1 MVDDSMRHGGRV
13 TLHPD
18 DPSLTPVTASE
29 PQSPVPDSPVPSPGL
44 PAPLQPLAFL
54 AGTWVGGGEL
64 HYPTIE
70 TANYTE
76 TISFVS
82 DGRPFF
88 AYEQATRLVEADR
101 LAHRESGFWRHVGG
115 GRVEVMLS
123 HITGLVEILEGT
135 VATEGGIDVIDLVS
149 TCVEGTGTAV
159 EVRSTARRFEYDGDT
174 LRYDFSMAAAGQP
187 LTHHLA
193 ARFERAG

>member
-1 MVDDSMRHGGRV
+1 MHVKEPNGFPDSFVALSAHLR
-13 TLHPD
+13 
-18 DPSLTPVTASE
+18 SLAPVTES
-29 PQSPVPDSPVPSPGL
+29 L

-54 AGTWVGGGEL
+54 SGTWIGGGEL

-88 AYEQATRLVEADR
+88 AYEQTTHLIEADR
-101 LAHRESGFWRHVGG
+101 PAHRESGYWRHVGD
-115 GRVEVMLS
+115 GRVEVMLA

-135 VATEGGIDVIDLVS
+135 VTSDGGVHVVDLVS
-149 TCVEGTGTAV
+149 TCVQGAATAV
-159 EVRSTARRFEYDGDT
+159 GVSATSRRFECDGAT
-174 LRYDFSMAAAGQP
+174 LRYDFSMEAAGQP
-187 LTHHLA
+187 MTHHLA
-193 ARFERAG
+193 ATLERAA